1 MQLKSTVLQNT
12 TAYSSLF
19 DSNAGGIRF
28 VTILNPG
35 AAVAL
40 RQKDNTNNEIV
51 ISPSVSAFPIG
62 ICDTQNLEVRS
73 NTAATSAFTIYA
85 IATELHPNI

>member
-1 MQLKSTVLQNT
+1 MQLKSNII
-12 TAYSSLF
+12 ASSTLYQSIF
-19 DSNAGGIRF
+19 DANAGGIRF
-28 VTILNPG
+28 VTLLNPG

-51 ISPSVSAFPIG
+51 LSASVSAFPLG
-62 ICDTQNLEVRS
+62 VCDTQNLEVRG
-73 NTAATSAFTIYA
+73 NTATGFTIYS